1 MNARARGSSIG
12 ALLAATGLLLT
23 TPAAAQGAMRG
34 RLVTPGSF
42 ADDSA
47 RLASIT
53 SDTSLSY
60 SLLRSAST
68 LAPRLPGDHDVLRTA
83 PILPELYAIGNSA
96 LPYSLNDGALW
107 AGRGWSS
114 RLRAGF
120 RAEVGPVR
128 LVVAP
133 EFLRTEDLGFAMP
146 HERTVRPRP
155 PGRSIFASP
164 WHTSPESIDL
174 PLRFGAR
181 AYSQWDYGQSALDVR
196 AGR

>member
-42 ADDSA
+42 GDDSA

-96 LPYSLNDGALW
+96 L
-107 AGRGWSS
+107 S
-114 RLRAGF
+114 RA
-120 RAEVGPVR
+120 
-128 LVVAP
+128 
-133 EFLRTEDLGFAMP
+133 
-146 HERTVRPRP
+146 
-155 PGRSIFASP
+155 
-164 WHTSPESIDL
+164 
-174 PLRFGAR
+174 
-181 AYSQWDYGQSALDVR
+181 
-196 AGR
+196 